1 MQVSMPIDIEDALRS
16 DLGELAEFRFFAP
29 PIPPNLRSGD
39 VLIQSLG
46 NGQVSAVSNDYDV
59 TIGCYADDEAEAIEY
74 ARTVAGLVSSLPL
87 RETETQYN
95 NATVTNGPYLDNDP
109 RAPQLARYSFRATLI
124 CPGERF
130 DF

>member
-1 MQVSMPIDIEDALRS
+1 MQVSKPIDIEDALRV
-16 DLGELAEFRFFAP
+16 DLDALMDLRFFAP
-29 PIPPNLRSGD
+29 PIPPNLGSGD

-74 ARTVAGLVSSLPL
+74 ARIVAGYVSSLPL
-87 RETETQYN
+87 RDTATQYN

-124 CPGERF
+124 CPDERF